1 MDHLAL
7 VVSQSE
13 RNKMSPQNLAICFGP
28 VLMLQSEEGRDL
40 DFNQPINVLRY
51 LLEIW
56 PNKSGNVKDLFLS

>member
-13 RNKMSPQNLAICFGP
+13 RNKMTPQNLAICFGP
-28 VLMLQSEEGRDL
+28 VMMLQTEDGRDL
-40 DFNQPINVLRY
+40 DFIQTINVLRY

-56 PNKSGNVKDLFLS
+56 PCKSGNVLIP